1 MAKNAPK
8 NAVSPLERT
17 SRLLDLVPYIYTHQ
31 GISLVDLAEVFEV
44 STNQMISDLTTLW
57 MCGLPGYT
65 PLELMDLDF
74 ESGYVTISNAP
85 TLARPRSITHE
96 EGVALVLGL
105 DVLRSGIS
113 TERTDLI
120 EAIVSLSKRIARLVN
135 LPSALSASSDIS
147 HEIATSIKEAIAH
160 RSGLQISYHS
170 LYKDEIS
177 VRVVLPLEML
187 ESQGFLYLQAY
198 CFTAL
203 DFRHFRIDRIQ
214 SATSAEIEKP
224 STMQPVYPEKIGF
237 AVKVVRPTRDVAER
251 FQESNLDAGT
261 VFEGSSFSQ
270 HWIARSVLA
279 SGGAIELLSPAGIR
293 SELAK
298 RAKVILSLY
307 EG

>member
-1 MAKNAPK
+1 MAKNESK

-17 SRLLDLVPYIYTHQ
+17 SRLLDLVPYINTHQ
-31 GISLVDLAEVFEV
+31 GISLVELAEVFEV
-44 STNQMISDLTTLW
+44 STDQMISDLTTLW

-74 ESGYVTISNAP
+74 ESGYVTIRNAP

-113 TERTDLI
+113 SERIDLI
-120 EAIVSLSKRIARLVN
+120 EAIASLSQRIAHLVN
-135 LPSALSASSDIS
+135 LPLALSASSNIS
-147 HEIATSIKEAIAH
+147 QEVTTSVKDAIAH

-177 VRVVLPLEML
+177 SRVILPLEIL
-187 ESQGFLYLQAY
+187 DSQGYLYLHAY

-203 DFRHFRIDRIQ
+203 DFRQFRIDRIQ
-214 SATSAEIEKP
+214 SAHSVEVERP
-224 STMQPVYPEKIGF
+224 SIALPVNPEKIGF
-237 AVKVVRPTRDVAER
+237 SVKVVRPTRDVAER
-251 FQESNLDAGT
+251 FEESNLEAGT
-261 VFEGSSFSQ
+261 VFKGSSFSQ
-270 HWIARSVLA
+270 HWIARSILA
-279 SGGAIELLSPAGIR
+279 SGGAVELLSPADIR

-298 RAKVILSLY
+298 RAELILNRY

>member
-1 MAKNAPK
+1 MAKNESK
-8 NAVSPLERT
+8 NSVSPLERT
-17 SRLLDLVPYIYTHQ
+17 SRLLDLVPYINTHQ
-31 GISLVDLAEVFEV
+31 GISLVELAEVFEV
-44 STNQMISDLTTLW
+44 STDQMISDLTTLW

-74 ESGYVTISNAP
+74 ESGYVTIRNAP

-113 TERTDLI
+113 SERIDLI
-120 EAIVSLSKRIARLVN
+120 EAIASLSQRIARLVN
-135 LPSALSASSDIS
+135 LPLALSASSDIS
-147 HEIATSIKEAIAH
+147 QEVTTSVKDAIAH
-160 RSGLQISYHS
+160 RRGLQISYHS

-177 VRVVLPLEML
+177 SRVILPLEIL
-187 ESQGFLYLQAY
+187 DSQGYLYLHAY

-214 SATSAEIEKP
+214 SAHSVEVEKP
-224 STMQPVYPEKIGF
+224 STALPVNPEKIGF
-237 AVKVVRPTRDVAER
+237 SVKVVRPTRDVAER
-251 FQESNLDAGT
+251 FEESNLEAGT
-261 VFEGSSFSQ
+261 VFKGSSFSQ

-279 SGGAIELLSPAGIR
+279 SGGAVELLSPEEIR
-293 SELAK
+293 SDLAK
-298 RAKVILSLY
+298 RAELILNRY

>member
-1 MAKNAPK
+1 MAKIDSK

-17 SRLLDLVPYIYTHQ
+17 SRLLDLVPYINTHQ
-31 GISLVDLAEVFEV
+31 GISLVELAEVFEV
-44 STNQMISDLTTLW
+44 STDQMISDLTTLW

-74 ESGYVTISNAP
+74 ESGYVTIRNAP

-113 TERTDLI
+113 SERIDLI
-120 EAIVSLSKRIARLVN
+120 EAIASLSQRIARLVN
-135 LPSALSASSDIS
+135 LPLALSASSDIS
-147 HEIATSIKEAIAH
+147 QEVTTSVKDAIAH

-177 VRVVLPLEML
+177 SRVILPLEIL
-187 ESQGFLYLQAY
+187 ESHGYLYLHAY

-203 DFRHFRIDRIQ
+203 DFRHFRIDRVQ
-214 SATSAEIEKP
+214 SAHSVEVEKP
-224 STMQPVYPEKIGF
+224 STALPVNPEKIGF
-237 AVKVVRPTRDVAER
+237 SVKVVRPTREVAER
-251 FQESNLDAGT
+251 FEESNLEAGT
-261 VFEGSSFSQ
+261 VFKGSSFSQ

-279 SGGAIELLSPAGIR
+279 SGGAVELLSPEEIR

-298 RAKVILSLY
+298 RAELILNRY

>member
-1 MAKNAPK
+1 MAKSESK

-17 SRLLDLVPYIYTHQ
+17 SRLLDLVPYINTHQ
-31 GISLVDLAEVFEV
+31 GISLVDLAKVFEV
-44 STNQMISDLTTLW
+44 STDQMISDLTTLW

-74 ESGYVTISNAP
+74 ESGYVTIRNAP

-113 TERTDLI
+113 SERIDLI
-120 EAIVSLSKRIARLVN
+120 EAIASLSQRIARLVN
-135 LPSALSASSDIS
+135 LPLALSASSDIS
-147 HEIATSIKEAIAH
+147 QEVTTSVKDAIAH
-160 RSGLQISYHS
+160 RRGLQISYHS

-177 VRVVLPLEML
+177 SRVVLPLEIL
-187 ESQGFLYLQAY
+187 ESQGYLYLHAY

-203 DFRHFRIDRIQ
+203 DFRQFRIDRIQ
-214 SATSAEIEKP
+214 SAHSVEVEKP
-224 STMQPVYPEKIGF
+224 SIALPVNPEKIGF
-237 AVKVVRPTRDVAER
+237 SVKVVRPTRDVAER
-251 FQESNLDAGT
+251 FEESNLEAGT
-261 VFEGSSFSQ
+261 VFKGSSFSQ
-270 HWIARSVLA
+270 HWIARSILA
-279 SGGAIELLSPAGIR
+279 SGGAVELLSPADIR

-298 RAKVILSLY
+298 RAELILNRY

>member
-1 MAKNAPK
+1 MAKNESK

-17 SRLLDLVPYIYTHQ
+17 SRLLDLVPYINTHQ
-31 GISLVDLAEVFEV
+31 GISLVELAEVFEV
-44 STNQMISDLTTLW
+44 STDQMISDLTTLW

-74 ESGYVTISNAP
+74 ESGYVTIRNAP

-113 TERTDLI
+113 SERIDLI
-120 EAIVSLSKRIARLVN
+120 EAIASLSQRIARLVN
-135 LPSALSASSDIS
+135 LPLALSASSDIS
-147 HEIATSIKEAIAH
+147 QEVTTSVKDAIAH

-177 VRVVLPLEML
+177 SRVILPLEIL
-187 ESQGFLYLQAY
+187 DSQGYLYLHAY

-214 SATSAEIEKP
+214 SAHSVEVEKP
-224 STMQPVYPEKIGF
+224 STALPVNPEKIGF
-237 AVKVVRPTRDVAER
+237 SVKVVRPTRDVAER
-251 FQESNLDAGT
+251 FEESNLDAGT
-261 VFEGSSFSQ
+261 VFKGSSFSQ
-270 HWIARSVLA
+270 HWIARSILA
-279 SGGAIELLSPAGIR
+279 SGGAVELLSPADIR

-298 RAKVILSLY
+298 RAELILNRY

>member
-1 MAKNAPK
+1 MAKNESK

-17 SRLLDLVPYIYTHQ
+17 SRLLDLVPYINTHQ
-31 GISLVDLAEVFEV
+31 GISLVELAEVFEV
-44 STNQMISDLTTLW
+44 STDQMISDLTTLW

-74 ESGYVTISNAP
+74 ESGYVTIRNAP

-113 TERTDLI
+113 SERIDLI
-120 EAIVSLSKRIARLVN
+120 EAIASLSQRIARLVN
-135 LPSALSASSDIS
+135 LPLALSASSNIS
-147 HEIATSIKEAIAH
+147 QEVTTSVKDAIAH

-177 VRVVLPLEML
+177 SRVILPLEIL
-187 ESQGFLYLQAY
+187 DSQGYLYLHAY

-214 SATSAEIEKP
+214 SAHSVEVEKP
-224 STMQPVYPEKIGF
+224 STALPVNPEKIGF
-237 AVKVVRPTRDVAER
+237 SVKVVRPTRDVAER
-251 FQESNLDAGT
+251 FEESNLEAGT
-261 VFEGSSFSQ
+261 VFKGSSFSQ
-270 HWIARSVLA
+270 HWIARSILA
-279 SGGAIELLSPAGIR
+279 SGGAVELLSPADIR

-298 RAKVILSLY
+298 RAELILNRY

>member
-8 NAVSPLERT
+8 NVVSPLERT
-17 SRLLDLVPYIYTHQ
+17 SRLLDLVPYINTHQ
-31 GISLVDLAEVFEV
+31 GISLVDLAKVFEV
-44 STNQMISDLTTLW
+44 SANQMISDLTTLW

-74 ESGYVTISNAP
+74 ESGYVTIRNAP

-113 TERTDLI
+113 SERPDLI
-120 EAIVSLSKRIARLVN
+120 EAIASLSQRIARLVN
-135 LPSALSASSDIS
+135 LPLALSASSNIS
-147 HEIATSIKEAIAH
+147 QEVTTSVKDAIAH

-177 VRVVLPLEML
+177 SRVILPLEIL
-187 ESQGFLYLQAY
+187 DSQGYLYLHAY

-214 SATSAEIEKP
+214 SAHSVEVEKP
-224 STMQPVYPEKIGF
+224 STALPVNPEKIGF
-237 AVKVVRPTRDVAER
+237 SVKVVRPTRDVAER
-251 FQESNLDAGT
+251 FEESNLEAGT
-261 VFEGSSFSQ
+261 VFKGSSFSQ

-279 SGGAIELLSPAGIR
+279 SGGAVELLSPEEIR

-298 RAKVILSLY
+298 RAELILNRY

>member
-1 MAKNAPK
+1 MAKNESK

-17 SRLLDLVPYIYTHQ
+17 SRLLDLVPYINTHQ
-31 GISLVDLAEVFEV
+31 GISLVELAEVFEV
-44 STNQMISDLTTLW
+44 STDQMISDLTTLW

-74 ESGYVTISNAP
+74 ESGYVTIRNAP

-113 TERTDLI
+113 SERIDLI
-120 EAIVSLSKRIARLVN
+120 EAIASLSQRIARLVN
-135 LPSALSASSDIS
+135 LPLALSASSDIS
-147 HEIATSIKEAIAH
+147 QEVTTSVKDAIAH

-177 VRVVLPLEML
+177 SRVILPLEIL
-187 ESQGFLYLQAY
+187 ESHGYLYLHAY

-203 DFRHFRIDRIQ
+203 DFRHFRIDRVQ
-214 SATSAEIEKP
+214 SAHSVEVEKP
-224 STMQPVYPEKIGF
+224 STALPVNPEKIGF
-237 AVKVVRPTRDVAER
+237 SVKVVRPTRDVAER
-251 FQESNLDAGT
+251 FEESNLEAGT
-261 VFEGSSFSQ
+261 VFKGSSFSQ

-279 SGGAIELLSPAGIR
+279 SGGAVELLSPEEIR
-293 SELAK
+293 SDLAK
-298 RAKVILSLY
+298 RAELILNRY

>member
-17 SRLLDLVPYIYTHQ
+17 SRLLDLVPYINTHQ

-120 EAIVSLSKRIARLVN
+120 EAIVSLSQRIARLVN
-135 LPSALSASSDIS
+135 LPLALSASSDIS

-160 RSGLQISYHS
+160 RSGRQISYHS

>member
-1 MAKNAPK
+1 MIKKYSA
-8 NAVSPLERT
+8 PLERT
-17 SRLLDLVPYIYTHQ
+17 ARLLDLVPYINSHQ
-31 GISLVDLAEVFEV
+31 GISLKELAGVFNV
-44 STNQMISDLTTLW
+44 SATQMTSDLTTLW

-120 EAIVSLSKRIARLVN
+120 EAIVSLSQRIARLVN
-135 LPSALSASSDIS
+135 LPLALSSSSVIS

-177 VRVVLPLEML
+177 ARVVLPLEML

-251 FQESNLDAGT
+251 FQESNLEAGT

>member
-1 MAKNAPK
+1 MAKNESK

-17 SRLLDLVPYIYTHQ
+17 SRLLDLVPYINTHQ
-31 GISLVDLAEVFEV
+31 GISLVELAEVFEV
-44 STNQMISDLTTLW
+44 STDQMISDLTTLW

-74 ESGYVTISNAP
+74 ESGYVTIRNAP

-113 TERTDLI
+113 RERIDLI
-120 EAIVSLSKRIARLVN
+120 EAIASLSQRIARLVN
-135 LPSALSASSDIS
+135 LTLALSASSNIS
-147 HEIATSIKEAIAH
+147 QEVTTSVKDAMAH

-177 VRVVLPLEML
+177 SRVILPLEIL
-187 ESQGFLYLQAY
+187 DSQGYLYLHAY

-214 SATSAEIEKP
+214 SAHSVEVEKP
-224 STMQPVYPEKIGF
+224 STALPVNPEKIGF
-237 AVKVVRPTRDVAER
+237 SVKVVRPTRDVAER
-251 FQESNLDAGT
+251 FEESNLEAGT
-261 VFEGSSFSQ
+261 VFKGSSFSQ

-279 SGGAIELLSPAGIR
+279 SGGAVELLSPEEIR

-298 RAKVILSLY
+298 RAELILNRY

>member
-8 NAVSPLERT
+8 NAISPLERT

-105 DVLRSGIS
+105 DVLRSAIS

-120 EAIVSLSKRIARLVN
+120 EAIGSLSKRIIGLVN
-135 LPSALSASSDIS
+135 LPLALSASSDIS
-147 HEIATSIKEAIAH
+147 HEIATAVKKAIAH

-177 VRVVLPLEML
+177 ARVVLPLEML
-187 ESQGFLYLQAY
+187 ESQGFLYLHAY

-214 SATSAEIEKP
+214 SANSAEIEKP
-224 STMQPVYPEKIGF
+224 STVQPSYPEKIGF

-251 FQESNLDAGT
+251 FQESDLEAGT
-261 VFEGSSFSQ
+261 VFEGSVFSQ

-298 RAKVILSLY
+298 RAKMILNLY

>member
-17 SRLLDLVPYIYTHQ
+17 SRLLDLVPYINTHQ

-120 EAIVSLSKRIARLVN
+120 EAIVSLSQRIARLVN

-170 LYKDEIS
+170 LYKDDIS
-177 VRVVLPLEML
+177 ARVVLPLEML
-187 ESQGFLYLQAY
+187 ESQGLLYLQAY

-237 AVKVVRPTRDVAER
+237 AVKVARPTRDVAER
-251 FQESNLDAGT
+251 FQESNLEAGT

>member
-17 SRLLDLVPYIYTHQ
+17 SRLLDLVPYINTHQ
-31 GISLVDLAEVFEV
+31 GISLVELAEVFEV
-44 STNQMISDLTTLW
+44 STDQMISDLTTLW

-74 ESGYVTISNAP
+74 ESGYVTIRNAP

-113 TERTDLI
+113 SERIDLI
-120 EAIVSLSKRIARLVN
+120 EAIASLSQRIARLVN
-135 LPSALSASSDIS
+135 LPLALSASSDIS
-147 HEIATSIKEAIAH
+147 QEVTTSVNDAIAH

-177 VRVVLPLEML
+177 SRVILPLEIL
-187 ESQGFLYLQAY
+187 DSQGYLYLHAY

-214 SATSAEIEKP
+214 SAHSVEVEKP
-224 STMQPVYPEKIGF
+224 STALPVNPEKIGF
-237 AVKVVRPTRDVAER
+237 SVKVVRPTREVAER
-251 FQESNLDAGT
+251 FEESNLEAGT
-261 VFEGSSFSQ
+261 VFKGSSFSQ
-270 HWIARSVLA
+270 HWISRSVLA
-279 SGGAIELLSPAGIR
+279 SGGAVELLSPADIR

-298 RAKVILSLY
+298 RAELILNRY

>member
-1 MAKNAPK
+1 MAKKESK

-17 SRLLDLVPYIYTHQ
+17 SRLLDLVPYINTHQ
-31 GISLVDLAEVFEV
+31 GISLVELAEVFEV
-44 STNQMISDLTTLW
+44 STDQMISDLTTLW

-74 ESGYVTISNAP
+74 ESGYVTIRNAP

-113 TERTDLI
+113 SERLDLI
-120 EAIVSLSKRIARLVN
+120 EAIASLSQRIARLVN
-135 LPSALSASSDIS
+135 LPLALSASSNIS
-147 HEIATSIKEAIAH
+147 QEVTTSVKDAMAH

-177 VRVVLPLEML
+177 SRVILPLEIL
-187 ESQGFLYLQAY
+187 DSQGYLYLHAY
-198 CFTAL
+198 CFTAF
-203 DFRHFRIDRIQ
+203 DFRHFRIDRVQ
-214 SATSAEIEKP
+214 SAHSVEVEKP
-224 STMQPVYPEKIGF
+224 STALPVNPEKIGF
-237 AVKVVRPTRDVAER
+237 SVKVVRPTRDVAER
-251 FQESNLDAGT
+251 FEESNLEAGT
-261 VFEGSSFSQ
+261 VFKGSSFSQ

-279 SGGAIELLSPAGIR
+279 SGGAVELLSPADIR

-298 RAKVILSLY
+298 RAELILNRY

>member
-17 SRLLDLVPYIYTHQ
+17 SRLLDLVPYINTHQ
-31 GISLVDLAEVFEV
+31 GISLVELAEVFEV
-44 STNQMISDLTTLW
+44 STDQMISDLTTLW

-74 ESGYVTISNAP
+74 ESGYVTIRNAP

-113 TERTDLI
+113 SERIDLI
-120 EAIVSLSKRIARLVN
+120 EAIASLSQRIARLVN
-135 LPSALSASSDIS
+135 LPLALSASSDIS
-147 HEIATSIKEAIAH
+147 QEVTTSVKDAIAH

-177 VRVVLPLEML
+177 SRVILPLEIL
-187 ESQGFLYLQAY
+187 ESHGYLYLHAY

-214 SATSAEIEKP
+214 SAHSVEVEKP
-224 STMQPVYPEKIGF
+224 STALPVNPEKIGF
-237 AVKVVRPTRDVAER
+237 SVKVVRPTREVAER
-251 FQESNLDAGT
+251 FEESNLEAGT
-261 VFEGSSFSQ
+261 VFKGSSFSQ
-270 HWIARSVLA
+270 HWISRSVLA
-279 SGGAIELLSPAGIR
+279 SGGAVELLSPADIR

-298 RAKVILSLY
+298 RAELILNRY

>member
-1 MAKNAPK
+1 MAKNESK

-17 SRLLDLVPYIYTHQ
+17 SRLLDLVPYINTHQ
-31 GISLVDLAEVFEV
+31 GISLVELAEVFEV
-44 STNQMISDLTTLW
+44 STDQMISDLTTLW

-74 ESGYVTISNAP
+74 ESGYVTIRNAP

-113 TERTDLI
+113 SERIDLI
-120 EAIVSLSKRIARLVN
+120 EAIASLSQRIARLVN
-135 LPSALSASSDIS
+135 LPLALSASSDIS
-147 HEIATSIKEAIAH
+147 QEVTTSVKDAIAH

-177 VRVVLPLEML
+177 SRVILPLEIL
-187 ESQGFLYLQAY
+187 ESHGYLYLHAY

-203 DFRHFRIDRIQ
+203 DFRHFRIDRVQ
-214 SATSAEIEKP
+214 SAHSVEVEKP
-224 STMQPVYPEKIGF
+224 STALPVNPEKIGF
-237 AVKVVRPTRDVAER
+237 SVKVVRPTRDVAER
-251 FQESNLDAGT
+251 FEESNLEAGT
-261 VFEGSSFSQ
+261 VFKGSSFSQ

-279 SGGAIELLSPAGIR
+279 SGGAVELLSPADIR

-298 RAKVILSLY
+298 RAELILNRY

>member
-1 MAKNAPK
+1 MAKKESK

-17 SRLLDLVPYIYTHQ
+17 SRLLDLVPYINTHQ
-31 GISLVDLAEVFEV
+31 GISLLELAEVFEV
-44 STNQMISDLTTLW
+44 STDQMISDLTTLW

-74 ESGYVTISNAP
+74 ESGYVTIRNAP

-113 TERTDLI
+113 SERMDLI
-120 EAIVSLSKRIARLVN
+120 EAIASLSQRIARLVN
-135 LPSALSASSDIS
+135 LPLSLSASSNIS
-147 HEIATSIKEAIAH
+147 QEVTTSVKDAIAH

-177 VRVVLPLEML
+177 SRVILPLEIL
-187 ESQGFLYLQAY
+187 DSQGYLYLHAY

-214 SATSAEIEKP
+214 SAHSVEVEKP
-224 STMQPVYPEKIGF
+224 STALPVNPEKIGF
-237 AVKVVRPTRDVAER
+237 SVKVVRPTRDVAER
-251 FQESNLDAGT
+251 FEESNLEAGT
-261 VFEGSSFSQ
+261 VFKGSSFSQ

-279 SGGAIELLSPAGIR
+279 SGGAIELLSPEEIR

-298 RAKVILSLY
+298 RAELILNRY

>member
-1 MAKNAPK
+1 MAKNESK

-17 SRLLDLVPYIYTHQ
+17 SRLLDLVPYINTHQ
-31 GISLVDLAEVFEV
+31 GISLVELAEVFEV
-44 STNQMISDLTTLW
+44 STDQMISDLTTLW

-74 ESGYVTISNAP
+74 ESGYVTIRNAP

-113 TERTDLI
+113 SERLDLI
-120 EAIVSLSKRIARLVN
+120 EAIASLSQRIARLVN
-135 LPSALSASSDIS
+135 LPLALSASSNIS
-147 HEIATSIKEAIAH
+147 QEVTTSVKDAMAH

-177 VRVVLPLEML
+177 SRVILPLEIL
-187 ESQGFLYLQAY
+187 DSQGYLYLHAY
-198 CFTAL
+198 CFTAF
-203 DFRHFRIDRIQ
+203 DFRHFRIDRVQ
-214 SATSAEIEKP
+214 SAHSVEVEKP
-224 STMQPVYPEKIGF
+224 STALPVNPEKIGF
-237 AVKVVRPTRDVAER
+237 SVKVVRPTRDVAER
-251 FQESNLDAGT
+251 FEESNLEAGT
-261 VFEGSSFSQ
+261 VFKGSSFSQ
-270 HWIARSVLA
+270 HWIARSILA
-279 SGGAIELLSPAGIR
+279 SGGAVELLSPEEIR

-298 RAKVILSLY
+298 RAELILNRY

>member
-8 NAVSPLERT
+8 NSVSPLERT
-17 SRLLDLVPYIYTHQ
+17 SRLLDLVPYINTHQ

-120 EAIVSLSKRIARLVN
+120 EAIVSLSQRIARLVN
-135 LPSALSASSDIS
+135 LPLALSASSDIS
-147 HEIATSIKEAIAH
+147 HEIATSIKEAISH

-187 ESQGFLYLQAY
+187 ESQGFLYLHAY
-198 CFTAL
+198 CFTSL

-251 FQESNLDAGT
+251 FQESNLEAGT

>member
-1 MAKNAPK
+1 MANKESR

-17 SRLLDLVPYIYTHQ
+17 SRLLDLVPYINTHQ
-31 GISLVDLAEVFEV
+31 GISLVELAEVFEV
-44 STNQMISDLTTLW
+44 STDQMISDLTTLW

-74 ESGYVTISNAP
+74 ESGYVTIRNAP

-113 TERTDLI
+113 SERIDLI
-120 EAIVSLSKRIARLVN
+120 EAIAALSQRIARLVN
-135 LPSALSASSDIS
+135 LPLALSASSDIS
-147 HEIATSIKEAIAH
+147 QEVTTSVKDAISH

-170 LYKDEIS
+170 LYKDELS
-177 VRVVLPLEML
+177 SRVVLPLEIL
-187 ESQGFLYLQAY
+187 ESQGYLYLHAY

-214 SATSAEIEKP
+214 SAHSVEVEKP
-224 STMQPVYPEKIGF
+224 STALPVNPEKIGF
-237 AVKVVRPTRDVAER
+237 SVKVVRPTRDVAER
-251 FQESNLDAGT
+251 FEESNLEAGT
-261 VFEGSSFSQ
+261 VFKSSSFSQ

-279 SGGAIELLSPAGIR
+279 SGGAVELLSPEEIR

-298 RAKVILSLY
+298 RAELILNRY
-307 EG
+307 EA

>member
-120 EAIVSLSKRIARLVN
+120 EAIVSLSQRIARLVN
-135 LPSALSASSDIS
+135 LPLALSASSDIS
-147 HEIATSIKEAIAH
+147 HEIATSIKEAISH

-177 VRVVLPLEML
+177 ARVVLPLEML
-187 ESQGFLYLQAY
+187 ESQGFLYLHAY
-198 CFTAL
+198 CFTSL

-224 STMQPVYPEKIGF
+224 STMQPVYPEKIAF

-251 FQESNLDAGT
+251 FQESNLEAGT

>member
-1 MAKNAPK
+1 MAKKESK

-17 SRLLDLVPYIYTHQ
+17 SRLLDLVPYINTHQ
-31 GISLVDLAEVFEV
+31 GISLVELAEVFEV
-44 STNQMISDLTTLW
+44 STDQMISDLTTLW

-74 ESGYVTISNAP
+74 ESGYVTIRNAP

-113 TERTDLI
+113 SERIDLI
-120 EAIVSLSKRIARLVN
+120 EAIASLSQRIARLVN
-135 LPSALSASSDIS
+135 LPLALSASSDIS
-147 HEIATSIKEAIAH
+147 LEVTTSVKDAITH

-177 VRVVLPLEML
+177 SRVILPLEIL
-187 ESQGFLYLQAY
+187 ESHGYLYLHAY

-214 SATSAEIEKP
+214 SAHSVEVEKP
-224 STMQPVYPEKIGF
+224 STALPVNPEKIGF
-237 AVKVVRPTRDVAER
+237 SVKVVRPTRDVAER
-251 FQESNLDAGT
+251 FEESNLEAGT
-261 VFEGSSFSQ
+261 VFKGSSFSQ

-279 SGGAIELLSPAGIR
+279 SGGAVELLSPEEIR
-293 SELAK
+293 SELGK
-298 RAKVILSLY
+298 RAELILNRY

>member
-1 MAKNAPK
+1 MAKNESK

-17 SRLLDLVPYIYTHQ
+17 SRLLDLVPYINTHQ

-44 STNQMISDLTTLW
+44 STDQMISDLTTLW

-74 ESGYVTISNAP
+74 ESGYVTIRNAP

-113 TERTDLI
+113 SERIDLI
-120 EAIVSLSKRIARLVN
+120 EAIASLSQRIARLVN
-135 LPSALSASSDIS
+135 LPLALSASSDIS
-147 HEIATSIKEAIAH
+147 QEVTTSVKDAIAH

-177 VRVVLPLEML
+177 SRVILPLEIL
-187 ESQGFLYLQAY
+187 ESHGYLYLHAY

-214 SATSAEIEKP
+214 SAHSVEVEKP
-224 STMQPVYPEKIGF
+224 STALPVNPEKIGF
-237 AVKVVRPTRDVAER
+237 SVKVVRPTREVAER
-251 FQESNLDAGT
+251 FEESNLEAGT
-261 VFEGSSFSQ
+261 VFKGSSFSQ
-270 HWIARSVLA
+270 HWISRSVLA
-279 SGGAIELLSPAGIR
+279 SGGAVELLSPADIR

-298 RAKVILSLY
+298 RAELILNRY